1 MIWKVTKTFKNSC
14 ENVVVIGV
22 EVGIDLA
29 VVVVVVV
36 VVPVV
41 VILIILSSYVVIW

>member
-1 MIWKVTKTFKNSC
+1 MTKFFKNSC

-36 VVPVV
+36 VVVPVV

>member
-1 MIWKVTKTFKNSC
+1 MYN
-14 ENVVVIGV
+14 NVVVIV
-22 EVGIDLA
+22 V

-41 VILIILSSYVVIW
+41 VVPSGEVLVSSCRAHMRSFCLVKYPQHC

>member
-14 ENVVVIGV
+14 ENVLVIDV

-29 VVVVVVV
+29 VVIVV

-41 VILIILSSYVVIW
+41 VYL